1 MSLFK
6 PIHFELYLYVCVGKC
21 ADSIFFHVKIS
32 LTESVTE
39 EISVKKP
46 NKVSKTEKLRYLL
59 LAIF

>member
-6 PIHFELYLYVCVGKC
+6 PIHFELFLYVCVSKC

-39 EISVKKP
+39 VISVEKP